1 MDRKTKSNSPLARKA
16 TTLPRSTTCC
26 QRHSDK
32 PKKNN
37 TRRITLAI
45 EASIDE
51 KQNPQNESRPTTEEG
66 KGTRTKSAKNK
77 KGNKYER
84 WSIMTTI

>member
-1 MDRKTKSNSPLARKA
+1 MLP
-16 TTLPRSTTCC
+16 TT
-26 QRHSDK
+26 QRQTEE
-32 PKKNN
+32 NN
-37 TRRITLAI
+37 PRRITLAI

-66 KGTRTKSAKNK
+66 KRTRTKSAKNN

-84 WSIMTTI
+84 WSIITAI